1 MRFRGDSRQVIKA
14 GSEWEDMDST
24 WKFDQSQNCAVF
36 TLRGIIQKGEPVLY
50 VSHDE
55 SDHGWQFLDGR
66 TPRIAEAMVVAF
78 EEMISH
84 DPTLNELHDL
94 PVGWIATRAKLGG
107 AWKKM
112 PHP

>member
-1 MRFRGDSRQVIKA
+1 
-14 GSEWEDMDST
+14 MDST
-24 WKFDQSQNCAVF
+24 WKFDQPRKCAVI
-36 TLRGIIQKGEPVLY
+36 TLSGIIWRSEPVLY
-50 VSHDE
+50 VSHNE
-55 SDHGWQFLDGR
+55 IGWQFLDGR
-66 TPRIAEAMVVAF
+66 TPRIAEAMVVTF
-78 EEMISH
+78 EEMITH

>member
-1 MRFRGDSRQVIKA
+1 
-14 GSEWEDMDST
+14 
-24 WKFDQSQNCAVF
+24 
-36 TLRGIIQKGEPVLY
+36 
-50 VSHDE
+50 
-55 SDHGWQFLDGR
+55 
-66 TPRIAEAMVVAF
+66 MVVTF
-78 EEMISH
+78 EEMITH